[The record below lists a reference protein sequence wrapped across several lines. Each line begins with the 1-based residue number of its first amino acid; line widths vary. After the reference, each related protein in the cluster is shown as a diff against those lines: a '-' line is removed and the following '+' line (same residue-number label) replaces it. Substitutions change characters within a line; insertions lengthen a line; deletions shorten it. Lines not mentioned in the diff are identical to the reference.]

1 VHSEDVTVRKQAEI
15 DLKESEERYRELYEE
30 VEAARQ
36 RLERL
41 SRQLVESQE
50 QERRRVALELHDEIG
65 QLLTAIKLSL
75 DTTDLSVPQAAQ
87 AKLESAKEL
96 TNELASKVRDL
107 SLRLR
112 PAMLDDLGLLP
123 TLLWYVKWYTS
134 QNHIQVDLQQAGL
147 SKQRFP
153 AEIETA
159 AYRVIQEAL
168 TNVAR
173 HAGVESV
180 SVRVHT
186 LGETLHIKV
195 EDAGS
200 GFDPEAVLSAH
211 ETSGLSGLRERAGLV
226 GGEAKIVS
234 APGKGTTIGV
244 ILPLGVAKRP

>member
-1 VHSEDVTVRKQAEI
+1 MRKQAEI

-30 VEAARQ
+30 VESARQ

-147 SKQRFP
+147 SKQRFLP
-153 AEIETA
+153 C
-159 AYRVIQEAL
+159 RD
-168 TNVAR
+168 R
-173 HAGVESV
+173 DG
-180 SVRVHT
+180 
-186 LGETLHIKV
+186 
-195 EDAGS
+195 
-200 GFDPEAVLSAH
+200 
-211 ETSGLSGLRERAGLV
+211 GLSRHP
-226 GGEAKIVS
+226 GGVDQRGPSCRCGKRLGARPY
-234 APGKGTTIGV
+234 PGRN
-244 ILPLGVAKRP
+244 AAH